1 VDGTATAKTYGI
13 NVWYARS
20 VKKTTLYLPDG
31 LKASV
36 ERVAAET
43 QRSEAEV
50 MRAAIAAYTNGSR
63 PRPQFPLFESLGEPL
78 GENLAE
84 KIDEILAAGF
94 GRD

>member
-13 NVWYARS
+13 HVWYARS

-63 PRPQFPLFESLGEPL
+63 PRPRALFETLGEPL

-84 KIDEILAAGF
+84 KIAEILAQGF